1 MCFLLLL
8 SITIFPTAISL
19 PFALPISYSISLP
32 LEPTST
38 CFLTE
43 QVWKSFISSE
53 KLGILSGR
61 FWNSLLFLVGNLALY
76 IPKCRSMCGSDE
88 KLNGQ

>member
-8 SITIFPTAISL
+8 SIIIFPTPISVL
-19 PFALPISYSISLP
+19 FALPINDSISLP
-32 LEPTST
+32 LEPTSS

-61 FWNSLLFLVGNLALY
+61 FWNSLLFLVGSLALH
-76 IPKCRSMCGSDE
+76 IPKCSSTCGSDE